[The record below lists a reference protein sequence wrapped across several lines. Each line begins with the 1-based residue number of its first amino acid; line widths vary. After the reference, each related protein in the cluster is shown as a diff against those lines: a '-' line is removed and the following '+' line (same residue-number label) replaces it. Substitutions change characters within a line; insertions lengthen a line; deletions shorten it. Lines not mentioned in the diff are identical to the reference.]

1 MKIIAKK
8 NPIDEDMIELYSV
21 SRKGK
26 FLMCAT
32 HIDNFPSPIYEKLS
46 SSEEVIL
53 VLGVMVRGKTKSK
66 ITLKTV

>member
-32 HIDNFPSPIYEKLS
+32 HIDNFPPTIYEKLL
-46 SSEEVIL
+46 SSEEV
-53 VLGVMVRGKTKSK
+53 VFVFEVMVGRITNKL
-66 ITLKTV
+66 TLKTV